1 MSFEN
6 LEDEFKQYLES
17 NTKSSKENAGQLQM
31 YLRAL
36 DDLQIEAEDNN
47 YQPIELKAKLN
58 VINDLYGTKF
68 KFSIKDTESHYLT
81 RATPTLDTVRY
92 YTLKDILSYKNTGIS
107 GSIVPRIITVGV
119 NLLFGAAK
127 KGKSRLIY
135 SLLQSIIV
143 TKEFLGLPTRRV
155 GTILFYQIEEPT
167 FLIKDRLI
175 NNQLD
180 DTDNEDVRHALETDQ
195 IIILRELDISS
206 GINQIKK
213 DVKNFSVKHRVDLI
227 IIDSLRAVMMNSSL
241 SETSADWAKP
251 IAQLQGFS
259 NLKNIAV
266 IILDHTNAAG
276 QPSGTSAKKGHANQ
290 ILLLKEPED
299 KTKYPQNALLLQT
312 QPREGTAAKFIIQA
326 VRDGSVESLALI
338 EEEDVTE
345 EIISLQIR
353 ILNLLKK
360 EEYKEGVVELG
371 LKIEEIASLLNVKVD
386 ETLRTALNRLRESSF
401 VDSNRKS
408 RKDYYYIP
416 NYILDLYGLTG
427 ILAKVEEFELR
438 AQDISV
444 QVQSA
449 TTQEEIYEAF
459 KGLSAIDRHTIFKLL
474 PPEEKERALKLYNSK
489 PQSDN

>member
-1 MSFEN
+1 MSLEN

-17 NTKSSKENAGQLQM
+17 NTKNRKENAGQLQM

-81 RATPTLDTVRY
+81 RATPALDTVRY
-92 YTLKDILSYKNTGIS
+92 YTLKDILNYKNTGIS

-135 SLLQSIIV
+135 SLLQSIII

-180 DTDNEDVRHALETDQ
+180 DIDNEDVRHALETDQ
-195 IIILRELDISS
+195 IVILRELDISS

-276 QPSGTSAKKGHANQ
+276 NPSGTSAKKGHANQ

-299 KTKYPQNALLLQT
+299 KTEYPQNALLLQT
-312 QPREGTAAKFIIQA
+312 QPREGTAANFIIQA
-326 VRDGSVESLALI
+326 VRDGSVETLQLI
-338 EEEDVTE
+338 KEEGVTE
-345 EIISLQIR
+345 EILNLQIQ
-353 ILNLLKK
+353 ILKLLKK
-360 EEYKEGVVELG
+360 DEYKEGVVELG
-371 LKIEEIASLLNVKVD
+371 LRIEEIASLLNVKVT
-386 ETLRTALNRLRESSF
+386 ENLRSALNRLRESSF

-438 AQDISV
+438 LQDITV

-449 TTQEEIYEAF
+449 TTQEEIMEAF
-459 KGLSAIDRHTIFKLL
+459 KGLSTINRHTIFKLL
-474 PPEEKERALKLYNSK
+474 PPEEKERALKLYSNKS
-489 PQSDN
+489 QQDN